1 MPNLKHLLEEL
12 EELGVEPKRIRI
24 PGQLYDNIVA
34 DAEDSSEEEED
45 YSSVPSMLSLVSKA
59 AIAVETGIH
68 LYYMGTIS
76 GFPPA
81 RE

>member
-45 YSSVPSMLSLVSKA
+45 
-59 AIAVETGIH
+59 
-68 LYYMGTIS
+68 
-76 GFPPA
+76 
-81 RE
+81 